1 MFAKEGAA
9 GVLVAD
15 VAIEAAADVVAE
27 CKAVATNTRFQAE
40 AVHVDITQ
48 EDSVR
53 SLTGRMAEVFGRMD
67 YCVNCAGVS
76 RPVHMHSR
84 FPVTTWPYVCL
95 GQAEFL
101 EMWWIHG

>member
-27 CKAVATNTRFQAE
+27 CKAVATNTQFRAE

-53 SLTGRMAEVFGRMD
+53 RLIGRMTEVFGRMD

-76 RPVHMHSR
+76 NTFHMHS
-84 FPVTTWPYVCL
+84 PLP
-95 GQAEFL
+95 
-101 EMWWIHG
+101 HH